1 MGELNVL
8 AIETATSACAVGLAA
23 TTGLELT
30 RVMAGERHHNEVL
43 VATIA
48 DLLTQA
54 KVAPHDLDR
63 VVVDHGPGLFTGLR
77 VGIATAIALA
87 QGVGASLVE
96 VSSLELLAH
105 GARRDGVSGE
115 FVAVVDARRGELFVQ
130 RFHLDD
136 HVRALDAP
144 LVTTP
149 AALVATWREVQ
160 GTVTFGGDGLARYVD
175 ALAPLASQVATA
187 LNVPPVL
194 EALRLGARREVVAT
208 VTPLYLRE
216 PDAVVNFSTRERS

>member
-1 MGELNVL
+1 MNVL
-8 AIETATSACAVGLAA
+8 AIETATSACAVGIAA

-30 RVMAGERHHNEVL
+30 RVIAGDRHHNEVL

-48 DLLTQA
+48 DLLRQA
-54 KVAPHDLDR
+54 KLAPHAIDR

-77 VGIATAIALA
+77 VGIATAIAFA

-105 GARRDGVSGE
+105 GALRDGVEGE
-115 FVAVVDARRGELFVQ
+115 FVAAVDARRGELFVQ
-130 RFHLDD
+130 RFHLGGD
-136 HVRALDAP
+136 VRTLSSP

-149 AALVATWREVQ
+149 ADLLASWREDT
-160 GTVTFGGDGLARYVD
+160 TVTFGGDGLARYVD
-175 ALAPLASQVATA
+175 ALAPLASQVARELT
-187 LNVPPVL
+187 VPPVL
-194 EALRLGARREVVAT
+194 EALRLGATRDVVAT

>member
-1 MGELNVL
+1 MGALNVL
-8 AIETATSACAVGLAA
+8 AIETATSACAVGIAA

-30 RVMAGERHHNEVL
+30 RVIAGERHHNEVL

-48 DLLTQA
+48 DLLGQA
-54 KVAPHDLDR
+54 KLAPHAIDR

-77 VGIATAIALA
+77 VGIATGIAFA

-96 VSSLELLAH
+96 VSSLELLAQ
-105 GARRDGVSGE
+105 GALRDGVAGE

-130 RFHLDD
+130 RFHLGDE
-136 HVRALDAP
+136 VRALSSP
-144 LVTTP
+144 VVTTP
-149 AALVATWREVQ
+149 ADLLATWRESATGVS
-160 GTVTFGGDGLARYVD
+160 FGGDGLARYVD
-175 ALAPLASQVATA
+175 ALAPLAPYIARELTI
-187 LNVPPVL
+187 PPVL
-194 EALRLGARREVVAT
+194 EALRLGATRDVVAT